1 MPWVKLDEDFASHPK
16 VLEAGP
22 LGVALQVAALCYC
35 NRHLTDG
42 HISRPAARSLLDFE
56 GIAVVDGMRG
66 DDVDADY
73 VIGCVLM
80 AGLWHGAGH
89 DCPTCPPVERG
100 YIIHDYLEQQPSRE
114 DVMAKR
120 EQTAAAGRKGGQAR
134 AKRNVKRNASG
145 TLSETEADRQ
155 AKVQAE
161 SKPVPVPV
169 PQEQDQNPPS
179 DKPDEVDDEFE
190 SFWTAYPRHHDT
202 KALGGGGVKKAARK
216 AWDRLSRKQRDDVI
230 AALEPYAKVCR
241 PDGQKPKNAERFL
254 KNDAWTPYLPAAR
267 DGPRGRPCPECD
279 RDLDKPDHDE
289 LCAIFSG
296 KELV

>member
-89 DCPTCPPVERG
+89 DCPTCSPVERG

-134 AKRNVKRNASG
+134 AKRNVKRNASE
-145 TLSETEADRQ
+145 TSSETEADRL

-169 PQEQDQNPPS
+169 PQEQDQEPLSTAVDPDDGFDHFWQTWPRRNGKKLAKDKAHRAWSRLTLPDRRDAYRGAKNYAAAS
-179 DKPDEVDDEFE
+179 DAEMAGAKDAFRWLQGREWDDWQEPARLSGE
-190 SFWTAYPRHHDT
+190 
-202 KALGGGGVKKAARK
+202 KAKARSVGTGGVA
-216 AWDRLSRKQRDDVI
+216 
-230 AALEPYAKVCR
+230 
-241 PDGQKPKNAERFL
+241 
-254 KNDAWTPYLPAAR
+254 
-267 DGPRGRPCPECD
+267 
-279 RDLDKPDHDE
+279 
-289 LCAIFSG
+289 
-296 KELV
+296 

>member
-134 AKRNVKRNASG
+134 AKRNVKRNASE
-145 TLSETEADRQ
+145 TLSETEAGRL

-179 DKPDEVDDEFE
+179 DKPDEVDEEFDR
-190 SFWTAYPRHHDT
+190 FWDQYPRG
-202 KALGGGGVKKAARK
+202 KAGKLGG
-216 AWDRLSRKQRDDVI
+216 
-230 AALEPYAKVCR
+230 
-241 PDGQKPKNAERFL
+241 
-254 KNDAWTPYLPAAR
+254 
-267 DGPRGRPCPECD
+267 DGPRKPALQRWRRLSDEERAACLRAVENYAHHIAQPDSPNAAHVTTWLNQERWEMWQEGEGP
-279 RDLDKPDHDE
+279 RDVAAL
-289 LCAIFSG
+289 LGTRAYS
-296 KELV
+296 